1 MAAHYDIALITP
13 AEPTWERPFIV
24 DWEGADPADQAALD
38 EAGRALARR
47 HELAGVVTW
56 TEWYLVPVAHLA
68 HRLALPTTAPEVMR
82 DCRNKGAA
90 RHLFARHGVPS
101 AASVSVSTL
110 AGASAAA
117 RQIGYPVVLKPAGH
131 AASIG
136 VMRADNAEEVVQAYA
151 FAAQAAGCSA
161 ESTQVLVEEY
171 LDGPEVSVECVTH
184 RGQTRA
190 VAVTRKTLGPAPYF
204 QEIAHSVDARDPLLV
219 TVAPAATAAVQA
231 LGLTDGIQH
240 VEIRLVRGRP
250 RLVEV
255 NARIGGDL
263 IGHLVHRA
271 TGIDLPRAAA
281 DLACGRTPDLA
292 PTRQQ
297 AAGIRMVYPPVS
309 GTLTARHLDDEFRA
323 GAPWLE
329 RVHWQRET
337 GDEVVLPP
345 QGGDTFTSRIGF
357 LITTAPTAALA
368 QQRAEKALCAVTVH
382 IESSGQAT
390 SCSESAA

>member
-24 DWEGADPADQAALD
+24 DWESADPADQAALE
-38 EAGRALARR
+38 EAGMTLARR
-47 HELAGVVTW
+47 HRLAGVVTW

-68 HRLALPTTAPEVMR
+68 HRLALPADAVAVMR
-82 DCRNKGAA
+82 NCRDKGAA
-90 RHLFARHGVPS
+90 RALFARHGVPS
-101 AASVSVSTL
+101 AASVSVSTW
-110 AGASAAA
+110 AEAVDAAE
-117 RQIGYPVVLKPAGH
+117 RIGYPVVLKPAAH

-136 VMRADNAEEVVQAYA
+136 VVRVDSEQELSTAYV
-151 FAAQAAGCSA
+151 FAAQAADCSA
-161 ESTQVLVEEY
+161 ESRQVLVEEY

-184 RGQTRA
+184 RGQTTA

-204 QEIAHSVDARDPLLV
+204 QEIAHSVDARDPLLAMV
-219 TVAPAATAAVQA
+219 SPAATAAVQA

-250 RLVEV
+250 RLIEV

-263 IGHLVHRA
+263 IGDLVHRA

-281 DLACGRTPDLA
+281 DLACGRTPDLT

-297 AAGIRMVYPPVS
+297 AAAIRMVYPPAS
-309 GTLTARHLDDEFRA
+309 GTLTARRLDGFRA
-323 GAPWLE
+323 GAAWLE
-329 RVHWQRET
+329 RVHWQREP

-345 QGGDTFTSRIGF
+345 QGDMFTSRVGF

-368 QQRAEKALCAVTVH
+368 QQRAEEAHRAVTLHV
-382 IESSGQAT
+382 EPRDQAVART
-390 SCSESAA
+390 ESAA